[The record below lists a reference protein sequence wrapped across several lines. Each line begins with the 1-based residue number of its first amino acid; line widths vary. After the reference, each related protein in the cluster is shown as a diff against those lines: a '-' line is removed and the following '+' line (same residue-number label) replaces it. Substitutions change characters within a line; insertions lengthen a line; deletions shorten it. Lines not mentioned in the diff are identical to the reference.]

1 MKEKLVVIV
10 GPTAVGKTKTSI
22 ELAKAINGEIISGDS
37 MQVYRGLDVGT
48 AKVTED
54 EMEGIPHYM
63 IDIKDPTEPFSVA
76 EFQERAKELITT
88 INNKGKIPII
98 VGGTGLYIRSVT
110 HHYEFSEANKNSEI
124 RDKLQ
129 RKADLEGTE
138 SLHQELK
145 SIDPERAAEI
155 HPNNIHRVIRA
166 LEIYYETGSIPS
178 KEQKMMHGKEEPP
191 YHLALV
197 GLTMDRQKLFQRINE
212 RVDLMVES
220 GLIEEAKW
228 LLKQDIS
235 NSLAAKA
242 IGYKELFPYLNGEST
257 LEESIELLKRNSRRY
272 AKRQFTWFNN
282 QMDVQWFFMDES
294 SFEKKFKEIRH
305 FVEGKLDISENV

>member
-37 MQVYRGLDVGT
+37 MQVYRGLDIGT
-48 AKVTED
+48 AKITDD
-54 EMEGIPHYM
+54 EKEGIPHYM
-63 IDIKDPTEPFSVA
+63 IDIKDPSEPFSVA
-76 EFQERAKELITT
+76 EFQEKAKEYISD
-88 INNKGKIPII
+88 INSRGKIPVI

-129 RKADLEGTE
+129 KKADVEGAEALHLE
-138 SLHQELK
+138 LM
-145 SIDPERAAEI
+145 SIDPVRAAEI
-155 HPNNIHRVIRA
+155 HPNNVHRVIRA

-178 KEQKMMHGKEEPP
+178 KEQKNMQGKDESS
-191 YHLALV
+191 YNLALV
-197 GLTMDRQKLFQRINE
+197 GLTMEREKLYQRINE
-212 RVDLMVES
+212 RVDLMVKS
-220 GLIEEAKW
+220 GVIEEAKW
-228 LLKQDIS
+228 LLQQDIS

-242 IGYKELFPYLNGEST
+242 IGYKELFPYLLGENT
-257 LEESIELLKRNSRRY
+257 LDEAIDLLKRNSRRY

-282 QMDVQWFFMDES
+282 QMDVKWFSMDES

>member
-10 GPTAVGKTKTSI
+10 GPTAVGKTKTSV

-37 MQVYRGLDVGT
+37 MQVYRGLDIGT
-48 AKVTED
+48 AKITED

-63 IDIKDPTEPFSVA
+63 IDIKDPSEPFSVA
-76 EFQERAKELITT
+76 EFQEKAKELISM

-110 HHYEFSEANKNSEI
+110 HHYEFSEANKNNKI
-124 RDKLQ
+124 RDNLQ
-129 RKADLEGTE
+129 KKAESEGPDA
-138 SLHQELK
+138 LHSELM
-145 SIDPERAAEI
+145 SIDPVRAADI
-155 HPNNIHRVIRA
+155 HPNNVHRVIRA

-178 KEQKMMHGKEEPP
+178 KEQKNMQDKEEST
-191 YHLALV
+191 YNLALV
-197 GLTMDRQKLFQRINE
+197 GLTMEREKLYQRINA
-212 RVDLMVES
+212 RVDLMIKS
-220 GLIEEAKW
+220 GVIEEAEW
-228 LLKQDIS
+228 LLQQDIT

-242 IGYKELFPYLNGEST
+242 IGYKELFPYLTGEIS

-282 QMDVQWFFMDES
+282 QMDVQWFSMDES
-294 SFEKKFKEIRH
+294 SFQKKFIEIRH